1 MTQGKHFAAG
11 GDHFATLPNKKIHAP
26 KGIARLTVT
35 AATMSAM
42 TGSSLISPFTA
53 FAQTGDGGTQHPAV
67 MSPIAAHAGAASGVG
82 AKSAAQTIA
91 DLQKAVDEAKAK
103 EDAAKASYDEAA
115 GPYHEA
121 ASARDQAKASYD
133 SAASAGTAADRAA
146 MDEYARQV
154 AEGKDAADA
163 AGKDL
168 EQAKAGLA
176 DAKADASEKD
186 EAYQSALKAAQD
198 ARDALDKAKADAVG
212 ATPEAISAAEQAVR
226 DAQAAVSRAQAEL
239 DNANATLADAQSKLV
254 AAQSAKDSVDAV
266 LAAAQQNKDA
276 TDAKAAAASAAYEKA
291 KADLAAAEA
300 GASGPEYDA
309 AKQKVADA
317 EAALATARAA
327 QSQCESELEQ
337 AQSAAATAQADL
349 NDAQTALSVKQ
360 QAAADAESGVNAAQS
375 ALDAA
380 NADLD
385 AAKQANADAVAKLD
399 AAKQAVKDAESAKAA
414 ADVELANAK
423 AAKDTADAAVTAAQ
437 QKVDEAQAKLDS
449 ADAQLKQ
456 GAIGFFRAM
465 GADSAIEIIQ
475 NCTYKDYT
483 EVGNSLDATSLD
495 NMLAAIPY
503 MKSINE
509 YRKSVGLSEL
519 QVTYKL
525 IAAAIANAN
534 YSDVKFGHSMQFDT
548 SENLAWNYGT
558 DPKPQWVDQEKAFFD
573 QAVQELYGVTG
584 LIGKDAVDFYKS
596 HSGIESY
603 VNQHFKVA
611 GYPATVGHYLHVI
624 SPEIGYMGMAVC
636 SKGTMNGWK
645 TDSFDTA
652 NLGWAGSGWNMNPMP
667 VDEYEQKLT
676 SYIDGL
682 KNAKSALDAAKTN
695 LASKKQAAAGA
706 AATVQQKQVAADSAR
721 AGVDA
726 AKQGVADAQRAVDAA
741 KADLASKQQ
750 GVTDAQTELNAAKSD
765 LDAANAAVDTAKSTV
780 QQKQVAFDAA
790 HAAVT
795 TAQSKLDSAKAD
807 TEAKQQDVMDANADL
822 AKFFQDVADAK
833 KAVDTAKSAHD
844 AAVADQAEK
853 AAVLAAAKQKADTT
867 ASALAD
873 AQRAVDAAKADTGV
887 AADKLTGSQT
897 DLVGAQSNL
906 AILTGLAAK
915 LAEAQQREQDA
926 VKAVNDTK
934 AVLDAA
940 KADTIAAESLVSA
953 AEQAKAQADAKLS
966 KLNSIDAGAAIASG
980 HDANADSALNAL
992 FAAAVEAR
1000 AKVAPAKAILDE
1012 KQAAVDGLQPG
1023 YDATL
1028 AAYELAKSDRIAA
1041 EQKLSDEIARQEA
1054 EEAAK
1059 QQAAYTPKHLAGTD
1073 TAQPGSL
1080 AQTGDRAGLI
1090 GETFAIG
1097 GTVLVATGVFLD
1109 RKKRREQM

>member
-1 MTQGKHFAAG
+1 MYEKKHA
-11 GDHFATLPNKKIHAP
+11 LPNKKIHTP

-35 AATMSAM
+35 AATMAAM

-67 MSPIAAHAGAASGVG
+67 MSPIAAHAGAASGTG

-115 GPYHEA
+115 GPYNEA

-133 SAASAGTAADRAA
+133 SAVSAGTAADRAA

-186 EAYQSALKAAQD
+186 EAYQSAIKAAQD
-198 ARDALDKAKADAVG
+198 AKDALDKAKADAVS

-226 DAQAAVSRAQAEL
+226 DTQAAVDRAQANL
-239 DNANATLADAQSKLV
+239 ANANATLADAQSKLV
-254 AAQSAKDSVDAV
+254 AAQSAKDSADAV

-276 TDAKAAAASAAYEKA
+276 ADAKAAAASAAYEKA
-291 KADLAAAEA
+291 KADLAAAEE

-317 EAALATARAA
+317 EATLAAA
-327 QSQCESELEQ
+327 QATQSQCESELEQ
-337 AQSAAATAQADL
+337 AQSAAATAQTEL
-349 NDAQTALSVKQ
+349 NDAQASLSAKQ
-360 QAAADAESGVNAAQS
+360 QAATDAESGVNAAQS

-385 AAKQANADAVAKLD
+385 AAKQANVDAVAKLD

-525 IAAAIANAN
+525 IAAAIVNAN

-652 NLGWAGSGWNMNPMP
+652 NLGWAGSGWNMNPIS

-676 SYIDGL
+676 SYINGL
-682 KNAKSALDAAKTN
+682 KNAKNALDAAKAD
-695 LASKKQAAAGA
+695 LASKKQAAVGA
-706 AATVQQKQVAADSAR
+706 ATTVQQKQVAVDSAQ

-741 KADLASKQQ
+741 KAD
-750 GVTDAQTELNAAKSD
+750 
-765 LDAANAAVDTAKSTV
+765 
-780 QQKQVAFDAA
+780 
-790 HAAVT
+790 
-795 TAQSKLDSAKAD
+795 
-807 TEAKQQDVMDANADL
+807 
-822 AKFFQDVADAK
+822 
-833 KAVDTAKSAHD
+833 
-844 AAVADQAEK
+844 
-853 AAVLAAAKQKADTT
+853 
-867 ASALAD
+867 
-873 AQRAVDAAKADTGV
+873 TGV
-887 AADKLTGSQT
+887 AADRLTGSQT

-906 AILTGLAAK
+906 DILTGLAAK

-934 AVLDAA
+934 AALDAA
-940 KADTIAAESLVSA
+940 KADAIAAESLVSA

-980 HDANADSALNAL
+980 HDVNADDALNAL

-1012 KQAAVDGLQPG
+1012 KQAAVDGLQSG
-1023 YDATL
+1023 YDAAL
-1028 AAYELAKSDRIAA
+1028 AAYEQAKSDRIAA

-1054 EEAAK
+1054 KEAAK

-1080 AQTGDRAGLI
+1080 AQTGDHAGII
-1090 GETFAIG
+1090 GETFVIG
-1097 GTVLVATGVFLD
+1097 GTVLVAAGVFLD
-1109 RKKRREQM
+1109 QKKRREQM

>member
-11 GDHFATLPNKKIHAP
+11 GDHFAALPNKKIHTP

-35 AATMSAM
+35 AATMAAM
-42 TGSSLISPFTA
+42 TGSSLISPFAA

-67 MSPIAAHAGAASGVG
+67 MSPIAAHAGAASGTG
-82 AKSAAQTIA
+82 TKSVAQTIA

-115 GPYHEA
+115 GPYNEA

-133 SAASAGTAADRAA
+133 SAVNAGTAADRAA

-176 DAKADASEKD
+176 DAKVDASKKG
-186 EAYQSALKAAQD
+186 EAYQSAIKAAQN
-198 ARDALDKAKADAVG
+198 AKDALDKAKADAVS

-226 DAQAAVSRAQAEL
+226 DAQDAVSRAQADL
-239 DNANATLADAQSKLV
+239 ANANATLADAQSKLV
-254 AAQSAKDSVDAV
+254 AAQSAKDSADTV
-266 LAAAQQNKDA
+266 LAAAQQNKDTA
-276 TDAKAAAASAAYEKA
+276 DAKAAAASAAYEQA

-317 EAALATARAA
+317 EAALAAA
-327 QSQCESELEQ
+327 QATQSQCESELEQ

-349 NDAQTALSVKQ
+349 NDAQVALSVKQ

-380 NADLD
+380 NAGLD
-385 AAKQANADAVAKLD
+385 AAKQANADALVKLD
-399 AAKQAVKDAESAKAA
+399 AAKQAVKDAESDKAA

-423 AAKDTADAAVTAAQ
+423 TAKDTADAAVTAAQ

-456 GAIGFFRAM
+456 GAIGFFKAM

-475 NCTYKDYT
+475 NCTHKDYT

-548 SENLAWNYGT
+548 TENLAWNYGT

-573 QAVQELYGVTG
+573 QAVHELYGVTG
-584 LIGKDAVDFYKS
+584 LTGKDAVDFYKT

-624 SPEIGYMGMAVC
+624 SP
-636 SKGTMNGWK
+636 
-645 TDSFDTA
+645 
-652 NLGWAGSGWNMNPMP
+652 
-667 VDEYEQKLT
+667 
-676 SYIDGL
+676 
-682 KNAKSALDAAKTN
+682 KSAIWAW
-695 LASKKQAAAGA
+695 Q
-706 AATVQQKQVAADSAR
+706 
-721 AGVDA
+721 
-726 AKQGVADAQRAVDAA
+726 
-741 KADLASKQQ
+741 
-750 GVTDAQTELNAAKSD
+750 
-765 LDAANAAVDTAKSTV
+765 
-780 QQKQVAFDAA
+780 
-790 HAAVT
+790 
-795 TAQSKLDSAKAD
+795 
-807 TEAKQQDVMDANADL
+807 
-822 AKFFQDVADAK
+822 
-833 KAVDTAKSAHD
+833 
-844 AAVADQAEK
+844 
-853 AAVLAAAKQKADTT
+853 
-867 ASALAD
+867 
-873 AQRAVDAAKADTGV
+873 
-887 AADKLTGSQT
+887 
-897 DLVGAQSNL
+897 
-906 AILTGLAAK
+906 
-915 LAEAQQREQDA
+915 
-926 VKAVNDTK
+926 
-934 AVLDAA
+934 
-940 KADTIAAESLVSA
+940 SA
-953 AEQAKAQADAKLS
+953 A
-966 KLNSIDAGAAIASG
+966 
-980 HDANADSALNAL
+980 
-992 FAAAVEAR
+992 
-1000 AKVAPAKAILDE
+1000 
-1012 KQAAVDGLQPG
+1012 
-1023 YDATL
+1023 
-1028 AAYELAKSDRIAA
+1028 
-1041 EQKLSDEIARQEA
+1041 
-1054 EEAAK
+1054 
-1059 QQAAYTPKHLAGTD
+1059 
-1073 TAQPGSL
+1073 
-1080 AQTGDRAGLI
+1080 
-1090 GETFAIG
+1090 
-1097 GTVLVATGVFLD
+1097 
-1109 RKKRREQM
+1109 REP

>member
-1 MTQGKHFAAG
+1 MYEKKHA
-11 GDHFATLPNKKIHAP
+11 LPNKKIHTP

-35 AATMSAM
+35 AATMAAM

-53 FAQTGDGGTQHPAV
+53 FAQTGNGGTQHPAV
-67 MSPIAAHAGAASGVG
+67 MSPIAAHAGAASGTG
-82 AKSAAQTIA
+82 AKSVAQTIA
-91 DLQKAVDEAKAK
+91 DLQKAVDEAKTK

-115 GPYHEA
+115 GPYNEA

-133 SAASAGTAADRAA
+133 SAVSAGTAA
-146 MDEYARQV
+146 Q
-154 AEGKDAADA
+154 
-163 AGKDL
+163 
-168 EQAKAGLA
+168 
-176 DAKADASEKD
+176 DAK
-186 EAYQSALKAAQD
+186 
-198 ARDALDKAKADAVG
+198 DALDKAKADAVG
-212 ATPEAISAAEQAVR
+212 ATPEAIRAAEQAVR
-226 DAQAAVSRAQAEL
+226 DAQAAVDRAQADL

-254 AAQSAKDSVDAV
+254 AAQSAKDSADAV

-276 TDAKAAAASAAYEKA
+276 ADAKAATASAAYEKA

-300 GASGPEYDA
+300 GANGPEYDA

-317 EAALATARAA
+317 EAALAAA
-327 QSQCESELEQ
+327 QATQSQCESELEQ
-337 AQSAAATAQADL
+337 VQSAAATAQADL
-349 NDAQTALSVKQ
+349 NDAQASLSAKQ

-380 NADLD
+380 NASLD

-423 AAKDTADAAVTAAQ
+423 AAKDTADAAVNAAQ

-652 NLGWAGSGWNMNPMP
+652 NLGWAGSGWNMNPMS

-676 SYIDGL
+676 SYINGL
-682 KNAKSALDAAKTN
+682 KNAKNALDAAKAD
-695 LASKKQAAAGA
+695 LASKKQAAVGA
-706 AATVQQKQVAADSAR
+706 ATTVQQKQVAVDSAQ

-741 KADLASKQQ
+741 KAD
-750 GVTDAQTELNAAKSD
+750 
-765 LDAANAAVDTAKSTV
+765 
-780 QQKQVAFDAA
+780 
-790 HAAVT
+790 
-795 TAQSKLDSAKAD
+795 
-807 TEAKQQDVMDANADL
+807 
-822 AKFFQDVADAK
+822 
-833 KAVDTAKSAHD
+833 
-844 AAVADQAEK
+844 
-853 AAVLAAAKQKADTT
+853 
-867 ASALAD
+867 
-873 AQRAVDAAKADTGV
+873 TGV
-887 AADKLTGSQT
+887 AADRLTGSQT

-906 AILTGLAAK
+906 DILTGLAAK

-934 AVLDAA
+934 AALDAA
-940 KADTIAAESLVSA
+940 KADAIAAESLVSA

-980 HDANADSALNAL
+980 HDANADDALNAL

-1012 KQAAVDGLQPG
+1012 KQAAVDGLQPD
-1023 YDATL
+1023 YDAAL
-1028 AAYELAKSDRIAA
+1028 AAYESAKSDRIAV

-1054 EEAAK
+1054 EEVAK

-1080 AQTGDRAGLI
+1080 AQTGDRAELI
-1090 GETFAIG
+1090 GETFVIG
-1097 GTVLVATGVFLD
+1097 GTVLVAAGVFLD
-1109 RKKRREQM
+1109 QKKRREQM

>member
-11 GDHFATLPNKKIHAP
+11 GDHFAALPNKKIHTP

-35 AATMSAM
+35 AATMAAM
-42 TGSSLISPFTA
+42 TGSSLISPFAA

-67 MSPIAAHAGAASGVG
+67 MSPIAAHAGAASGTG

-115 GPYHEA
+115 GPYNEA

-133 SAASAGTAADRAA
+133 SAVSAGTAADRAA

-186 EAYQSALKAAQD
+186 EAYQSTLKAAQD
-198 ARDALDKAKADAVG
+198 AKDALDKAKADAVS

-226 DAQAAVSRAQAEL
+226 DAQAAVDRAQAEL

-254 AAQSAKDSVDAV
+254 AAQSAKDSADSV
-266 LAAAQQNKDA
+266 LVAAKQNKDA
-276 TDAKAAAASAAYEKA
+276 ADAKAAAASVAYEKA

-317 EAALATARAA
+317 EAALAAA
-327 QSQCESELEQ
+327 QAIQSQCESELEQ
-337 AQSAAATAQADL
+337 AQSAAATAQTEL
-349 NDAQTALSVKQ
+349 NDARASLSAKQ
-360 QAAADAESGVNAAQS
+360 QAATDAESGVNAAQS

-385 AAKQANADAVAKLD
+385 AAKQANVDAIAKLD
-399 AAKQAVKDAESAKAA
+399 AAKQAVKDAESAKTA

-465 GADSAIEIIQ
+465 GAEDAANIIL
-475 NCTYKDYT
+475 NAKYAGKT
-483 EVGNSLDATSLD
+483 EVGNSKDATSLD
-495 NMLAAIPY
+495 NMLNAIRW
-503 MKSINE
+503 MKSVND

-519 QVTYKL
+519 HVTYKL
-525 IAAAIANAN
+525 IAGAIADAN
-534 YSDVKFGHSMQFDT
+534 YSDTVLDHARQYDFA
-548 SENLAWNYGT
+548 ENLAWNYGI
-558 DPKPQWVDQEKAFFD
+558 DPSGQWIEQEKGFFD
-573 QAVQELYGVTG
+573 KATEALYGVTG
-584 LIGKDAVDFYKS
+584 LVGKDAYDFYAKNGVAINHWIANNCRWENGS
-596 HSGIESY
+596 SG
-603 VNQHFKVA
+603 
-611 GYPATVGHYLHVI
+611 TVGHYMNI
-624 SPEIGYMGMAVC
+624 INPELAVMGMATC
-636 SKGTMNGWK
+636 TKGTMSGLQTQCYTAEISGW
-645 TDSFDTA
+645 S
-652 NLGWAGSGWNMNPMP
+652 GSGWNTNPIS

-676 SYIDGL
+676 SYINGL
-682 KNAKSALDAAKTN
+682 KNAKSALDAAKAD

-706 AATVQQKQVAADSAR
+706 AT
-721 AGVDA
+721 
-726 AKQGVADAQRAVDAA
+726 
-741 KADLASKQQ
+741 
-750 GVTDAQTELNAAKSD
+750 
-765 LDAANAAVDTAKSTV
+765 TV

-790 HAAVT
+790 NAVVTAAQT
-795 TAQSKLDSAKAD
+795 KLDSAKAD

-833 KAVDTAKSAHD
+833 KALDTAKSVHD
-844 AAVADQAEK
+844 AAAADQVEK
-853 AAVLAAAKQKADTT
+853 ATVLAAAEQKADAT
-867 ASALAD
+867 ARALAD

-887 AADKLTGSQT
+887 AADRLTGSQT
-897 DLVGAQSNL
+897 DLEDAQSNL
-906 AILTGLAAK
+906 DILTGLAAK

-934 AVLDAA
+934 AALDAA

-980 HDANADSALNAL
+980 HDANADDALNAL

-1012 KQAAVDGLQPG
+1012 KQAAVDELQSG
-1023 YDATL
+1023 YDAAL
-1028 AAYELAKSDRIAA
+1028 AAYEQAKSDRIAA
-1041 EQKLSDEIARQEA
+1041 EQKLSDEIARQKV
-1054 EEAAK
+1054 EEVAK

-1090 GETFAIG
+1090 GETFVIG
-1097 GTVLVATGVFLD
+1097 GTVLVAAGIFLD
-1109 RKKRREQM
+1109 QKKRREQM

>member
-1 MTQGKHFAAG
+1 
-11 GDHFATLPNKKIHAP
+11 
-26 KGIARLTVT
+26 
-35 AATMSAM
+35 
-42 TGSSLISPFTA
+42 
-53 FAQTGDGGTQHPAV
+53 
-67 MSPIAAHAGAASGVG
+67 MSPIAAPAGAASGTG

-115 GPYHEA
+115 GPYNEA

-133 SAASAGTAADRAA
+133 SAVSAGTVADRAA

-226 DAQAAVSRAQAEL
+226 DAQAVVDRAQVEL
-239 DNANATLADAQSKLV
+239 ANANATLADAQSKLV
-254 AAQSAKDSVDAV
+254 AAQSAKDSADSV
-266 LAAAQQNKDA
+266 LVAAQQNKDA
-276 TDAKAAAASAAYEKA
+276 ADAKAAAASAAYEKA

-317 EAALATARAA
+317 EAALAAA
-327 QSQCESELEQ
+327 QATQSQCESELEQ
-337 AQSAAATAQADL
+337 VQSAAATAQTEL
-349 NDAQTALSVKQ
+349 NDVQASLSAKQ
-360 QAAADAESGVNAAQS
+360 QAAVDAASGVNDAQS

-380 NADLD
+380 NSDLD
-385 AAKQANADAVAKLD
+385 AAKQANADAIAKLD

-414 ADVELANAK
+414 ADEELANAK
-423 AAKDTADAAVTAAQ
+423 TAKDTADAAVTAAQ

-456 GAIGFFRAM
+456 GAIGFFKAM

-475 NCTYKDYT
+475 NCTHKDYT

-548 SENLAWNYGT
+548 TENLAWNYGT

-584 LIGKDAVDFYKS
+584 LTGKDAVDFYKT

-636 SKGTMNGWK
+636 SKGTLNGWQ
-645 TDSFDTA
+645 TDSLDTA
-652 NLGWAGSGWNMNPMP
+652 NLGWAGSGWNMNPIS

-676 SYIDGL
+676 SYINGL
-682 KNAKSALDAAKTN
+682 KNAKSALD
-695 LASKKQAAAGA
+695 
-706 AATVQQKQVAADSAR
+706 V
-721 AGVDA
+721 
-726 AKQGVADAQRAVDAA
+726 A
-741 KADLASKQQ
+741 KADLACRYK
-750 GVTDAQTELNAAKSD
+750 
-765 LDAANAAVDTAKSTV
+765 
-780 QQKQVAFDAA
+780 
-790 HAAVT
+790 
-795 TAQSKLDSAKAD
+795 
-807 TEAKQQDVMDANADL
+807 
-822 AKFFQDVADAK
+822 
-833 KAVDTAKSAHD
+833 
-844 AAVADQAEK
+844 
-853 AAVLAAAKQKADTT
+853 
-867 ASALAD
+867 
-873 AQRAVDAAKADTGV
+873 
-887 AADKLTGSQT
+887 
-897 DLVGAQSNL
+897 
-906 AILTGLAAK
+906 
-915 LAEAQQREQDA
+915 
-926 VKAVNDTK
+926 
-934 AVLDAA
+934 
-940 KADTIAAESLVSA
+940 
-953 AEQAKAQADAKLS
+953 
-966 KLNSIDAGAAIASG
+966 
-980 HDANADSALNAL
+980 
-992 FAAAVEAR
+992 
-1000 AKVAPAKAILDE
+1000 
-1012 KQAAVDGLQPG
+1012 
-1023 YDATL
+1023 
-1028 AAYELAKSDRIAA
+1028 
-1041 EQKLSDEIARQEA
+1041 
-1054 EEAAK
+1054 
-1059 QQAAYTPKHLAGTD
+1059 
-1073 TAQPGSL
+1073 
-1080 AQTGDRAGLI
+1080 RAGPPRAPPQPSSRSRSRWI
-1090 GETFAIG
+1090 PHGQVSMPQSR
-1097 GTVLVATGVFLD
+1097 VLPMPSVPSTPPRLMSPPSSRASRMPRPSLM
-1109 RKKRREQM
+1109 RRNRTSMPPTRQSIRQSRPSSRSRSPLMLPTQP

>member
-1 MTQGKHFAAG
+1 MYEKKHA
-11 GDHFATLPNKKIHAP
+11 LPNKKIHTP

-35 AATMSAM
+35 AATMAAM

-67 MSPIAAHAGAASGVG
+67 MSPIAAHAGAASGTG

-103 EDAAKASYDEAA
+103 EDAAKAAYDEAA
-115 GPYHEA
+115 GPYNEA

-133 SAASAGTAADRAA
+133 SAVSAGTAADRAA

-168 EQAKAGLA
+168 EQA
-176 DAKADASEKD
+176 
-186 EAYQSALKAAQD
+186 
-198 ARDALDKAKADAVG
+198 
-212 ATPEAISAAEQAVR
+212 
-226 DAQAAVSRAQAEL
+226 
-239 DNANATLADAQSKLV
+239 
-254 AAQSAKDSVDAV
+254 
-266 LAAAQQNKDA
+266 
-276 TDAKAAAASAAYEKA
+276 
-291 KADLAAAEA
+291 
-300 GASGPEYDA
+300 
-309 AKQKVADA
+309 
-317 EAALATARAA
+317 
-327 QSQCESELEQ
+327 
-337 AQSAAATAQADL
+337 
-349 NDAQTALSVKQ
+349 
-360 QAAADAESGVNAAQS
+360 
-375 ALDAA
+375 
-380 NADLD
+380 
-385 AAKQANADAVAKLD
+385 NADAVAKLD

-414 ADVELANAK
+414 ADEELANAK

-465 GADSAIEIIQ
+465 GADDAVNIIL
-475 NCTYKDYT
+475 NCTHKDYT

-548 SENLAWNYGT
+548 TENLAWNYGT

-584 LIGKDAVDFYKS
+584 LTGKDAVDFYKT

-636 SKGTMNGWK
+636 SKGTLNGWQ
-645 TDSFDTA
+645 TDSLDTA
-652 NLGWAGSGWNMNPMP
+652 NLGWSGSGWNMNPIS

-676 SYIDGL
+676 SYINGL
-682 KNAKSALDAAKTN
+682 KNAKNAL
-695 LASKKQAAAGA
+695 
-706 AATVQQKQVAADSAR
+706 
-721 AGVDA
+721 
-726 AKQGVADAQRAVDAA
+726 DAA

-750 GVTDAQTELNAAKSD
+750 AATDAAETVQQKQDAFDAAQTGVDAAKQDVTDAQRAVDVAKADVAAKQQGVTDAQTELDAAKSD
-765 LDAANAAVDTAKSTV
+765 LDAANVAVDTAKSTV
-780 QQKQVAFDAA
+780 QQKQVAFNAA
-790 HAAVT
+790 NAAVT

-807 TEAKQQDVMDANADL
+807 TASKQQGVDDANVEL

-833 KAVDTAKSAHD
+833 KVLDTAKSVHD
-844 AAVADQAEK
+844 AAAAEQAEK
-853 AAVLAAAKQKADTT
+853 STVLADAKQKADGT

-906 AILTGLAAK
+906 DILTGLAAK
-915 LAEAQQREQDA
+915 LAETQQREQDA

-934 AVLDAA
+934 AAL
-940 KADTIAAESLVSA
+940 
-953 AEQAKAQADAKLS
+953 
-966 KLNSIDAGAAIASG
+966 DAGAAIASG
-980 HDANADSALNAL
+980 HDVNADDALNAL

-1000 AKVAPAKAILDE
+1000 AKVAPAKATLDE
-1012 KQAAVDGLQPG
+1012 KQAAVDGLQSG
-1023 YDATL
+1023 YDAAL
-1028 AAYELAKSDRIAA
+1028 AAYEQAKSDRIAA

-1054 EEAAK
+1054 KEAAK

-1073 TAQPGSL
+1073 TAQPG
-1080 AQTGDRAGLI
+1080 DRAGLI
-1090 GETFAIG
+1090 GETFVIG
-1097 GTVLVATGVFLD
+1097 GTVLVAAGVFLD
-1109 RKKRREQM
+1109 QKKRREQM

>member
-1 MTQGKHFAAG
+1 MYEKKHA
-11 GDHFATLPNKKIHAP
+11 LPNKKIHTP

-35 AATMSAM
+35 AATMAAM

-53 FAQTGDGGTQHPAV
+53 FAQTGDGTTQHPAV
-67 MSPIAAHAGAASGVG
+67 MSPIAAHAGAASGAG

-103 EDAAKASYDEAA
+103 EDAAKAAYDEAA
-115 GPYHEA
+115 GPYNEA

-133 SAASAGTAADRAA
+133 SAVSAGTAADRAA

-198 ARDALDKAKADAVG
+198 AKDALDKAKADAVS

-226 DAQAAVSRAQAEL
+226 DAQAAVERAQANL
-239 DNANATLADAQSKLV
+239 ANANATLADAQSKLV
-254 AAQSAKDSVDAV
+254 AAQSAKDSADAV
-266 LAAAQQNKDA
+266 LAAAKQNKDA
-276 TDAKAAAASAAYEKA
+276 ADAKAAAASAAYEKA

-317 EAALATARAA
+317 EAALAAARAV

-337 AQSAAATAQADL
+337 AQSAAATAQTELD
-349 NDAQTALSVKQ
+349 DAQASLSAKQ
-360 QAAADAESGVNAAQS
+360 QAAVDAASGVNAAQS

-380 NADLD
+380 NAGLD

-483 EVGNSLDATSLD
+483 EIGNSLDATGLE
-495 NMLAAIPY
+495 NMLSSITV
-503 MKSINE
+503 MKNVNA

-519 QVTYKL
+519 EVSYKL
-525 IAAAIANAN
+525 IAAAIADAN
-534 YSDVKFGHSMQFDT
+534 YSTKNVEHAQQFDVG
-548 SENLAWNYGT
+548 ENLAWSYR
-558 DPKPQWVDQEKAFFD
+558 DPCKAWIYQEKDLFD
-573 QAVQELYGVTG
+573 KTAASLGATN
-584 LIGKDAVDFYKS
+584 LSGKDAYDFWYA
-596 HSGIESY
+596 
-603 VNQHFKVA
+603 NQDKFD
-611 GYPATVGHYLHVI
+611 YYRIGHYMNIINPDYAV
-624 SPEIGYMGMAVC
+624 MGC
-636 SKGTMNGWK
+636 GLN
-645 TDSFDTA
+645 DDTR
-652 NLGWAGSGWNMNPMP
+652 LTFSLTLQYGGWAGSGWNTGAIS

-676 SYIDGL
+676 SYINGL
-682 KNAKSALDAAKTN
+682 KNAKSALDVAKAD
-695 LASKKQAAAGA
+695 LASKQQAAAGA
-706 AATVQQKQVAADSAR
+706 ATTVQQKQVAVDSAQ

-741 KADLASKQQ
+741 KAD
-750 GVTDAQTELNAAKSD
+750 
-765 LDAANAAVDTAKSTV
+765 
-780 QQKQVAFDAA
+780 
-790 HAAVT
+790 
-795 TAQSKLDSAKAD
+795 
-807 TEAKQQDVMDANADL
+807 
-822 AKFFQDVADAK
+822 
-833 KAVDTAKSAHD
+833 
-844 AAVADQAEK
+844 
-853 AAVLAAAKQKADTT
+853 
-867 ASALAD
+867 
-873 AQRAVDAAKADTGV
+873 TGV
-887 AADKLTGSQT
+887 AADKLTGFQT
-897 DLVGAQSNL
+897 DLEDAQSNL
-906 AILTGLAAK
+906 DILTGLAAK

-934 AVLDAA
+934 ATLDAV
-940 KADTIAAESLVSA
+940 KADAIAAESLVSA

-980 HDANADSALNAL
+980 HDVNADDALNAL

-1012 KQAAVDGLQPG
+1012 KQAAVDELQPG
-1023 YDATL
+1023 YDAAL
-1028 AAYELAKSDRIAA
+1028 AAYEQAKSDRIAA

-1097 GTVLVATGVFLD
+1097 GTVLVAAGVFLD
-1109 RKKRREQM
+1109 QKKRREQM

>member
-11 GDHFATLPNKKIHAP
+11 GDHFAALPSKKIHTP

-35 AATMSAM
+35 AATMAAM

-67 MSPIAAHAGAASGVG
+67 MSPIAAHAGAASGTG
-82 AKSAAQTIA
+82 AKSVAQTIA

-115 GPYHEA
+115 GPYNEA

-133 SAASAGTAADRAA
+133 SAVSAGAAADRAA

-154 AEGKDAADA
+154 AEGKDAAGA

-198 ARDALDKAKADAVG
+198 AKDALDKAKADAVS

-226 DAQAAVSRAQAEL
+226 DATDAVSRAQAEL

-254 AAQSAKDSVDAV
+254 AAQSAKDAADAV
-266 LAAAQQNKDA
+266 LVAAQQNKDA
-276 TDAKAAAASAAYEKA
+276 ADAKAAAASAAYEKA
-291 KADLAAAEA
+291 KTDLAAAEA

-317 EAALATARAA
+317 EAALAAA
-327 QSQCESELEQ
+327 QATQSQCESELEQ
-337 AQSAAATAQADL
+337 AQSAAATAQTEL
-349 NDAQTALSVKQ
+349 NDAQASLSAKQ
-360 QAAADAESGVNAAQS
+360 QAAVDAESGVNAAQS

-385 AAKQANADAVAKLD
+385 AATQANVDAIAKLD

-423 AAKDTADAAVTAAQ
+423 AAKDTADASVTAAQ
-437 QKVDEAQAKLDS
+437 QKGDEAQTKVDL

-456 GAIGFFRAM
+456 GAIGFFKAM

-475 NCTYKDYT
+475 NCTHKGYT

-652 NLGWAGSGWNMNPMP
+652 NLGWAGSGWNMNPMS

-676 SYIDGL
+676 SYINGL
-682 KNAKSALDAAKTN
+682 KNAKSALNVAKAD

-706 AATVQQKQVAADSAR
+706 AATVQQKQVAF
-721 AGVDA
+721 
-726 AKQGVADAQRAVDAA
+726 
-741 KADLASKQQ
+741 
-750 GVTDAQTELNAAKSD
+750 
-765 LDAANAAVDTAKSTV
+765 DAAN
-780 QQKQVAFDAA
+780 
-790 HAAVT
+790 AAVT

-807 TEAKQQDVMDANADL
+807 TASKQQGVDDANADL

-833 KAVDTAKSAHD
+833 KVLDTAKSVHD

-853 AAVLAAAKQKADTT
+853 STVLADAKQKADGT

-873 AQRAVDAAKADTGV
+873 ARRAVDAAKADTGV

-897 DLVGAQSNL
+897 DLEDAQSNL
-906 AILTGLAAK
+906 DILTGLAAK

-934 AVLDAA
+934 AALDAV
-940 KADTIAAESLVSA
+940 KADAIAAESLVSA

-966 KLNSIDAGAAIASG
+966 KLNSIDADAALVFG
-980 HDANADSALNAL
+980 HDVNADDALNAL

-1012 KQAAVDGLQPG
+1012 KQTVVDELQPG
-1023 YDATL
+1023 YDAAL

-1059 QQAAYTPKHLAGTD
+1059 KQAAYTPKHLANTD
-1073 TAQPGSL
+1073 TVQPGSL

-1097 GTVLVATGVFLD
+1097 GTVLVAAGVFLD
-1109 RKKRREQM
+1109 QKKRREQM

>member
-11 GDHFATLPNKKIHAP
+11 GDHFAALPSKKIHAP

-35 AATMSAM
+35 AATMAAM

-67 MSPIAAHAGAASGVG
+67 MSPIAAHAGAASGTG

-115 GPYHEA
+115 GPYNEA

-133 SAASAGTAADRAA
+133 SAVSAGTAADRAA

-186 EAYQSALKAAQD
+186 EAYQSALKVSQD
-198 ARDALDKAKADAVG
+198 AKDALDKAKADAVS

-226 DAQAAVSRAQAEL
+226 DAQAAVDRAQAEL

-254 AAQSAKDSVDAV
+254 AAQSAKDSADSV
-266 LAAAQQNKDA
+266 LAAARQNKHA
-276 TDAKAAAASAAYEKA
+276 ADAKAAAASAAYEQA

-317 EAALATARAA
+317 EAALAAARAV

-337 AQSAAATAQADL
+337 AQSAAATAQTEL
-349 NDAQTALSVKQ
+349 NDAQASLSAKQ

-380 NADLD
+380 NAGLD
-385 AAKQANADAVAKLD
+385 AAKQANVDAVAKLD

-449 ADAQLKQ
+449 AGAQLKQ

-465 GADSAIEIIQ
+465 GADDAVNIIL
-475 NCTYKDYT
+475 NAKYAGKT
-483 EVGNSLDATSLD
+483 EVGNSKDATSLD
-495 NMLAAIPY
+495 NMLNAIRW
-503 MKSINE
+503 MKSVND

-525 IAAAIANAN
+525 IAGAIADAN
-534 YSDVKFGHSMQFDT
+534 YSDTVLDHARQYDFA
-548 SENLAWNYGT
+548 ENLAWNYGI
-558 DPKPQWVDQEKAFFD
+558 DPSGQWIEQEKGFFD
-573 QAVQELYGVTG
+573 KATEALYGVTG
-584 LIGKDAVDFYKS
+584 LVGKDAYDFYAKNGVAINHWIANNCRWENGS
-596 HSGIESY
+596 SG
-603 VNQHFKVA
+603 
-611 GYPATVGHYLHVI
+611 TVGHYMNI
-624 SPEIGYMGMAVC
+624 INPELAVMGMATC
-636 SKGTMNGWK
+636 TKGTMSGLQTQCYTAEISGW
-645 TDSFDTA
+645 S
-652 NLGWAGSGWNMNPMP
+652 GSGWNTNPIS

-676 SYIDGL
+676 SYINGL
-682 KNAKSALDAAKTN
+682 KNAKSALDAAKAD
-695 LASKKQAAAGA
+695 LASKQQAATDA
-706 AATVQQKQVAADSAR
+706 AETVQQKQDAADSAR

-726 AKQGVADAQRAVDAA
+726 AKQDVTDAQRAVDAA
-741 KADLASKQQ
+741 K
-750 GVTDAQTELNAAKSD
+750 T
-765 LDAANAAVDTAKSTV
+765 
-780 QQKQVAFDAA
+780 
-790 HAAVT
+790 
-795 TAQSKLDSAKAD
+795 
-807 TEAKQQDVMDANADL
+807 
-822 AKFFQDVADAK
+822 
-833 KAVDTAKSAHD
+833 
-844 AAVADQAEK
+844 
-853 AAVLAAAKQKADTT
+853 
-867 ASALAD
+867 
-873 AQRAVDAAKADTGV
+873 DTGV
-887 AADKLTGSQT
+887 AADRLTGSQT
-897 DLVGAQSNL
+897 DLDDAQSNL
-906 AILTGLAAK
+906 DILTDLAAK

-934 AVLDAA
+934 AALDAA

-980 HDANADSALNAL
+980 HDANADDALNAL

-1012 KQAAVDGLQPG
+1012 KRASVDGLQPG
-1023 YDATL
+1023 YDAAR
-1028 AAYELAKSDRIAA
+1028 AAYESAKSDRIAA
-1041 EQKLSDEIARQEA
+1041 EQKLSDEIARQKA
-1054 EEAAK
+1054 EEATKQEAAK
-1059 QQAAYTPKHLAGTD
+1059 EQAAYSPKHLAGTD

-1097 GTVLVATGVFLD
+1097 GTVLVAAGVFLD
-1109 RKKRREQM
+1109 QKKRREQM